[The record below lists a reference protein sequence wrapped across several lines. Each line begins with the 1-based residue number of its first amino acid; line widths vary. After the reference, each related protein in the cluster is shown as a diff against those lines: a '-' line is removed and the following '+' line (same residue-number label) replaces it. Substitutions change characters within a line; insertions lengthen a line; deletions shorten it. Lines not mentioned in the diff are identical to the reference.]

1 MSSTWRFCKSSA
13 ETTQS
18 SLTAVISLEDEDEEE
33 DEQDEEASSDLC
45 KMSGWGKMGSLS
57 EISSLWLSF
66 DTNCIFKD
74 VESELIYENHLAML
88 APTENAKGK

>member
-33 DEQDEEASSDLC
+33 DEQDEDSSDLR

>member
-1 MSSTWRFCKSSA
+1 
-13 ETTQS
+13 
-18 SLTAVISLEDEDEEE
+18 
-33 DEQDEEASSDLC
+33 
-45 KMSGWGKMGSLS
+45 MSGWGKMGSLS